1 MDANGLWG
9 CYVDALLEGG
19 GGVACERGV
28 IVFVWGLAGMKGVQ
42 EDSAKT
48 HASWFRRADERK
60 VTK

>member
-1 MDANGLWG
+1 
-9 CYVDALLEGG
+9 
-19 GGVACERGV
+19 VACERGV